1 MTLEKNQDIEVVA
14 SLLLNLELER
24 TTERVNLVCQSLRHV
39 FVHGELE
46 EGGEIL
52 RKRLVTVDV
61 MTHRP

>member
-14 SLLLNLELER
+14 SLLLNLELKR

-46 EGGEIL
+46 EGSEIL